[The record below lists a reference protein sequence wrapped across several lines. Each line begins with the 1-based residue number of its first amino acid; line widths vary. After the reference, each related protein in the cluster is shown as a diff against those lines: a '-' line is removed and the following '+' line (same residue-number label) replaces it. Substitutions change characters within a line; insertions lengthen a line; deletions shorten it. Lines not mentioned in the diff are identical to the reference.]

1 MQKIQ
6 PFSFSSPCP
15 KRFCNYSGAKPQIG
29 LEPKIITHQ
38 RSKFTA
44 KPIRKKTNNSLSNMN
59 FKKNVKKFGDFTTLF
74 CIIRS

>member
-15 KRFCNYSGAKPQIG
+15 KRFCNYSEAKPQIG

-44 KPIRKKTNNSLSNMN
+44 NKKKTNNSLSNMN
-59 FKKNVKKFGDFTTLF
+59 FKNDMKKFGDFQLYF
-74 CIIRS
+74 V